1 MKERK
6 IKILLLEDD
15 ANDLLFIKEALKKF
29 TSPESLLHFENG
41 ADMLDYI
48 FEKDNYTNKANDII
62 ADLII
67 LDLKTPKINGL
78 EVLQKLKAEESTNS
92 IPVVIFTSSNEE
104 KDLRKSYEYGA
115 NSFIVKPID
124 FETFSKTI
132 ESVGNYWTNINQ
144 V

>member
-48 FEKDNYTNKANDII
+48 FEKGNYTNKANDII

>member
-1 MKERK
+1 MSEKK

-29 TSPESLLHFENG
+29 TKQDSLIHFENG
-41 ADMLDYI
+41 AEMLDYI
-48 FEKDNYTNKANDII
+48 FKKDNYSNESSEII

-78 EVLQKLKAEESTNS
+78 EVLQRLKADEITNF

-124 FETFSKTI
+124 FETFSQTI
-132 ESVGNYWTNINQ
+132 EAVGNYWTNINQ
-144 V
+144 N

>member
-1 MKERK
+1 MNERK

-29 TSPESLLHFENG
+29 TTPDSLLHFENG

-48 FEKDNYTNKANDII
+48 FKKDSNSGESNKII

-78 EVLQKLKAEESTNS
+78 EVLQKLKADESTNS

-132 ESVGNYWTNINQ
+132 EAVGNYWTNINQ
-144 V
+144 I

>member
-1 MKERK
+1 MSEKK

-15 ANDLLFIKEALKKF
+15 ANDLLFIKESLKKF
-29 TSPESLLHFENG
+29 TKPDSLIHFENG
-41 ADMLDYI
+41 AEMLDYI
-48 FEKDNYTNKANDII
+48 FKKDNYSNESTEII

-78 EVLQKLKAEESTNS
+78 EVLQRLKADELTNL
-92 IPVVIFTSSNEE
+92 IPVVIFTSSKEE

-124 FETFSKTI
+124 FETFSRTI
-132 ESVGNYWTNINQ
+132 EAVGNYWSNINQ
-144 V
+144 L

>member
-1 MKERK
+1 
-6 IKILLLEDD
+6 
-15 ANDLLFIKEALKKF
+15 
-29 TSPESLLHFENG
+29 
-41 ADMLDYI
+41 MLDYI
-48 FEKDNYTNKANDII
+48 FKKDNYSNESTEII

-78 EVLQKLKAEESTNS
+78 EVLQRLKADELTNF

-124 FETFSKTI
+124 FETFSQTI
-132 ESVGNYWTNINQ
+132 EAVGNYWTNINQ
-144 V
+144 N